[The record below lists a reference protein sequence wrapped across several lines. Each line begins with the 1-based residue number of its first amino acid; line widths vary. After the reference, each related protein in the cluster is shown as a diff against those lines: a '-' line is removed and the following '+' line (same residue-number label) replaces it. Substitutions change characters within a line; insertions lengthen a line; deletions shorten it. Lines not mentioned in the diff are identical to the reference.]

1 VKTLSI
7 EMLTPPRV
15 EILWPKVEP
24 LLKLSCESNEVGA
37 FDIAPYDIYRL
48 AKSEQAVVFAAFE
61 NKTLVAVLAF
71 QFHMTNGKKGADV
84 IAMAGK
90 NLLTLKAAFWQPI
103 LDWLKAN
110 GVEFVDAYAR
120 PDLAHVYAK
129 KFGFNKSCTMVRM
142 TFEGDAR

>member
-120 PDLAHVYAK
+120 PNLAHVYAK